1 VLEFEPYGD
10 LREVV
15 MLCKEKGIVMHTEE
29 IVTMMKQCADGCGH
43 IASKR
48 MARSPKCSSRTAAC
62 ARLLKILVHAQA
74 TL

>member
-10 LREVV
+10 LQEVV
-15 MLCKEKGIVMHTEE
+15 KLCKEKGIVMRTEE

-48 MARSPKCSSRTAAC
+48 MVRSPKCPSRTAAR
-62 ARLLKILVHAQA
+62 AHLLKIQKHAHV